1 MNWAGMLTLLD
12 KEFQRTRRVFV
23 QTLITP
29 WISALLYIFIF
40 GYIVGQRID
49 LISGMRYIDFVL
61 PGIVMMNIIQ
71 SSFGQAG
78 FSLYFQRFARHIEEM
93 LVAPF
98 SYLEMVI
105 GFVLGGIA
113 RGMLVGIGVYVISIF
128 FSAANMAHVGLFLL
142 YGVAVSIIFSF
153 LGLIVGLWA
162 EQFEHLSI
170 LSTFVITPLI
180 YVGGVFNSIDM
191 LPPALQTLVR
201 FNPFFYFV
209 DGLRYSMLGISEAN
223 TALGWVVI
231 VSLIIVL
238 GSIVWYLFYK
248 GWKLRN

>member
-23 QTLITP
+23 QTLVTP

-49 LISGMRYIDFVL
+49 LISGVRYIDFVL

-71 SSFGQAG
+71 SSFSQAG

-98 SYLEMVI
+98 SYLEMII

-113 RGMLVGIGVYVISIF
+113 RGMLVGLGVYGIAVI
-128 FSAANMAHVGLFLL
+128 FSAANMAHVGLFIL
-142 YGVAVSIIFSF
+142 YGISVAIIFSC
-153 LGLIVGLWA
+153 LGLIIGLWA

-170 LSTFVITPLI
+170 LNTFVITPLI

-191 LPPALQTLVR
+191 LPPALQTAVK

-223 TALGWVVI
+223 AAVGWAVI
-231 VSLIIVL
+231 IGSIIVL
-238 GSIVWYLFYK
+238 GGTVWYLFYK